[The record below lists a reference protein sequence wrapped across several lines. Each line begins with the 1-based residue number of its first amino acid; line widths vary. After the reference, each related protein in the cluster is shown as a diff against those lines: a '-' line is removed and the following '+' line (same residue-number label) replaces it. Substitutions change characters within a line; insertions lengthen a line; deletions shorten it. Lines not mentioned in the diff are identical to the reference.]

1 MRAIKSIVLLQ
12 ALLGIIAIGQQME
25 QGDGRKIIIILTG
38 NRVAEPK
45 TKPDTTANFKQS
57 EQKKERWLKHWS
69 RTTKIRTKKADNAR
83 SNRTGGHFD
92 NARRDKI

>member
-57 EQKKERWLKHWS
+57 EQKKERWLKHWVKRMLLS
-69 RTTKIRTKKADNAR
+69 KKVL
-83 SNRTGGHFD
+83 T
-92 NARRDKI
+92 